1 MYSPQW
7 PTTVESRGR
16 DRERMHRGERASRPS
31 VVSSVPPHCVGSSST
46 CWPGQSY
53 SPMTSPSSPLP
64 APSAP
69 SVPYALHYSSTRQ
82 YPICSTP
89 SFPSFSTSSVWGNP
103 FTAEHKAPQVK
114 GDHLSPASARPFLGT
129 VRSISPAPQDA
140 ERSLASRGHFLPE
153 KRPEQNGWQLAA
165 GAGHQSRPDMTS
177 LTHALSGSRTEES
190 PRTEAALAGEVRSAG
205 SRVLEHVVASPVKEA
220 SIRVSQ
226 EAPDVS
232 LKKSRTLAE
241 RFFLISSPPKA
252 PKAETRSAQ
261 DNEER
266 EEGLDLTGGD
276 DHVGTSS
283 QQVKQSSFGDE
294 SSDPATSWERGE
306 SAASLESL
314 FRGRSLQQKKKR
326 WWAGLASSL
335 GRRSRSVECGR
346 RGGDAAEGRGAEESE
361 KGRLPQDT
369 PGSRSGPQSAA
380 ELRKETREGRGVR
393 DEPGENESD
402 LWRRPASPE
411 EDMARKER
419 WREKRER
426 ETLDESSSG
435 FLPMTE
441 LLKGQGE
448 GRAGRRSDSSFVSSR
463 ASTKKSVTTKLS
475 RSLSRLFGGKKK
487 KTKGKER
494 AGEQA
499 DGTSEGRRHSADGGP
514 RQAHGRRDS
523 STSVSSLSSRSGPS
537 TDLSRSSS
545 PCSPCF
551 SASQW
556 EEAFSSL
563 PPIPPS
569 VAALSDTCQDLLLD
583 QLKVLERGVQQL
595 LAGQGSDVVLA
606 CIADEPRISEVM
618 KPNHPS
624 GSAYRSQL
632 LVDEKG
638 HDEGGDLSRQGA
650 VEGACTGERREGN
663 SRGGG
668 ELGEGEASFFFSPE
682 RAQKVCRR
690 SQIPRAVGRLR
701 EELTAEHTA
710 SIQLLTDERNR
721 LVLNKLLVGI
731 HEVRGLVRTF
741 TDVSRNAQGEAA
753 EILADAAQLRAWS
766 AKHGELAEGRDLVEH
781 YHRQVAESANGVIRE
796 YHRRCI
802 QLNSDIQLMR
812 DQISQVVHAAFL
824 EASRLPP
831 LHSLYASSSERNCVD
846 AFLSSCPYSG
856 DPRIFMVSPP
866 FLSRL
871 QLYAL
876 SHLPP
881 SRSAHAP
888 DSPAESPT
896 GAVASSTASSLHVGR
911 HAVVVPVSSSALF
924 QPGRCVQSVPPG
936 LLLRSSKED
945 LAALEHRLEGKWGS
959 FNLFEAWQNDAMKW
973 QWRDAMMQRNFATR
987 EEEIERWRRDSE
999 ARVLAAVDLR
1009 LQELWAGR
1017 MQELRRVAGENLEDS
1032 FVSLLVDRVPSV
1044 ADVVQRVQQKRRAT
1058 GSASLSS
1065 ASSLSC
1071 FHFASA
1077 LAAGVSNE
1085 EVEAAFLAAEDMRS
1099 RLVEVA
1105 SSEVFRQ
1112 LVYAQ
1117 QIVADYRE
1125 GKSREKLLGVLEE
1138 TVGKQMRE
1146 ICHLRTRLEEESDLA
1161 CQPDRIRDECQK
1173 TEAAITMLEEELIAM
1188 QEKRTLRQQRL
1199 LDLRDSAQTKLQRVT
1214 ALFDDDQALC
1224 RSLEEQ
1230 CAGERRRGERV
1241 ERLWQEIG
1249 IEKLEEMKQELARLK
1264 GENVALQADLEV
1276 ARFEL
1281 DVKRKKEELKREEAQ
1296 RRQAEAARKQQE
1308 MREKKEERERKK
1320 RALKERDVAERD
1332 DAAETQSQR
1341 KSPLDSSGLIVRWHK
1356 ATSSPLPTGPGS
1368 QAGNEGE
1375 KKHEREAYGV
1385 EEWEA
1390 DRASDSQG
1398 MSFSRAST
1406 SKRVG
1411 HFSALFKW
1419 PSSKRSSSTPA
1430 ELRTREGESG
1440 CEDTES
1446 PNGEGPHLR
1455 ATAIQAASQRPV
1467 DSGVGEAHKTSR
1479 AAPEVGGLKSLSSS
1493 AGKNA
1498 EGPAEGGEASG
1509 RGGLVCAD
1517 SFSRGI
1523 VAGEQ
1528 TRESRENSGYEAKT
1542 GTAELLSPS
1551 PNSVLIRGSS
1561 APPPGQDPRES
1572 RRERDSG
1579 LSGTRGT
1586 DHVRDVQPSSP
1597 PPEKAPGKS
1606 ALRRFF
1612 SGSPEW
1618 AAGLRRRPSSKKQDE
1633 GDEVSADRSGQK
1645 AGCAAAAQQAV
1656 TEDLS
1661 GGGGRGTAL
1670 TTAHTQGDS
1679 GRGDQPTRAS
1689 SLFFRPESWSET
1701 KTRRDECAR
1710 GRVSPPHHRSGEQ
1723 SQSCFST
1730 PDALD
1735 VVRHAEVQAR
1745 FARGQEARR
1754 KEERARELLG
1764 MRSSAASRGDSTK
1777 ELSRDSS
1784 GNQDVEHRRQ
1794 RNELPREGCVGWGQR
1809 TVGKEEPFSQDD
1821 ETISGGMSHP
1831 EGAERGAYPSDGP
1844 HSGDTSLSLHADRDS
1859 EVQRRTPSK
1868 EEQSKA
1874 NVLSPSSPVWQK
1886 HAALCSALGRLER
1899 TETSS
1904 ARGRSPKAG
1913 GLDQKSESDM
1923 DVLEEETTQKEAEN
1937 VGSGSSEARPTSE
1950 CRDSGEA
1957 QAREGNSS
1965 VESEA
1970 SHTFLPF
1977 VSSSSRTSP
1986 EEGLQLF
1993 FGQCRSSDRDQQ
2005 SSDSRKRRAWEVED
2019 TATPR
2024 ALQEAREGSRVLE
2037 ERAKDGNGNV
2047 PPLDLRGGNAGGTTE
2062 RRSTFVSLEGIGLS
2076 RGSEH
2081 GKQNRGESVE
2091 RLPTT
2096 GFPGSDGPAPTCG
2109 IKGDARA
2116 RHTDNFSLPSG
2127 SSLHLVGPDG
2137 LCLFGRSSSSVE
2149 SAWENRGAKR
2159 DSGDRGNS
2167 FSGAEA
2173 ASRPS
2178 WEANE
2183 QGKGLT
2189 SESLVVGERQIPGL
2203 PTVAQFSNSG
2213 NAHDAPS
2220 DSNAS
2225 GSARRSASAQTVAK
2239 RSPRPTTSADSER
2252 QFDSLGSIIEAGLD
2266 SGGGH
2271 SESSV
2276 PADIENVATHRE
2288 KATGETVPQ
2297 ASSLQTTG
2305 LPSWSEIPGGPPV
2318 ASCSSLRRTAGDN
2331 VPGGLPGE
2339 EQLSEEKRSSFV
2351 SPAPAGVSL
2360 SLLGSFGEGDG
2371 AQGQGNTAGE
2381 GRREHEPCGGLP
2393 RPRGGPEALSCD
2405 APKAIFFSLS
2415 ATESR
2420 VGEQNGETKQKEQ
2433 VGPSSSVSAHHTV
2446 DAGEEEKAA
2455 DPEDLAGGNQHL
2467 SARSVRIAGGCLR
2480 PRPFPADKLRF
2491 GELDEKGE
2499 DKDRKPET
2507 SPPRAGGGNEGK
2519 GSFPPFRSSL
2529 SRSFSC
2535 DSSLFSVPLTDERS
2549 SASRSPPA
2557 SSPGFERDGYT
2568 AVDTPE
2574 TEEDQQASPPPNQT
2588 TLRESVTVEPGEDG
2602 PMSFLLP
2609 SPRAALEPVG
2619 CSPSS
2624 SEREAEVRERGSD
2637 GAGKDSKRR
2646 RRTEFPFS
2654 ASAPFS
2660 FRRSLDEGKAL
2671 FRGSTFFSRKGGGRE
2686 EKEAT
2691 AGLLPRA
2698 GSLDFSILS
2707 RRGNKKVCSFGILGS
2722 VALDTWGD
2730 EEGGLVTED
2739 SPIETF
2745 RFNLTQ
2751 TSHETGQ
2758 ADVQNAVLNSPV
2770 FALFDVDEKRQILEL
2785 LISSI
2790 THVTEECTIFH
2801 RGEKVDVLYFVE
2813 RGELEMAAVGPDPE
2827 NHAEEANLGE
2837 REESAVGSAPDSQEA
2852 ELGNHRHSAMAFSV
2866 LQIPSGAFVLPRA
2879 FLRAGCTAYRVRA
2892 VKPSSLYKLTAQSF
2906 QTVANGA
2913 VLRRASDLL
2922 AYMLRCPILEA
2933 LTKREASQLIPL
2945 MRWQQFLP
2953 NEIILHQEQISRTM
2967 LIVMKGKARGVR
2979 RLSRHGRPETLEYYE
2994 EGSCINY
3001 LCLLQELP
3009 NSTSVIAEQPEGC
3022 IVASLSASDFVG
3034 LMGSAERLLDR
3045 GQETA
3050 DGGKGF
3056 SGRIDLGEVKKTWHK
3071 VLKMAGPR

>member
-1 MYSPQW
+1 MLA
-7 PTTVESRGR
+7 R
-16 DRERMHRGERASRPS
+16 S
-31 VVSSVPPHCVGSSST
+31 VLLA
-46 CWPGQSY
+46 Y
-53 SPMTSPSSPLP
+53 DLPLV
-64 APSAP
+64 SAP
-69 SVPYALHYSSTRQ
+69 GSFCTFCALCATLLQHASG
-82 YPICSTP
+82 PHLFHALV
-89 SFPSFSTSSVWGNP
+89 SFLLDFFCLGKSFHHRTQG
-103 FTAEHKAPQVK
+103 AA
-114 GDHLSPASARPFLGT
+114 GT

-165 GAGHQSRPDMTS
+165 GAGHQSRPDVAS
-177 LTHALSGSRTEES
+177 LTHALSGSQTEES

-261 DNEER
+261 DNEEGIKGKKGEGRDACGFGAQRAPAEERGRDWASDGETIAER

-283 QQVKQSSFGDE
+283 QQVKQSSFGE
-294 SSDPATSWERGE
+294 EPSDPATSWERGE

-411 EDMARKER
+411 EDVARKER
-419 WREKRER
+419 RREKRER

-448 GRAGRRSDSSFVSSR
+448 GRAGRTSDSSFVSSR

-618 KPNHPS
+618 KPNQPS

-668 ELGEGEASFFFSPE
+668 ELGEGEASLFFSPE

-741 TDVSRNAQGEAA
+741 TDVSRDAQGEAA

-1112 LVYAQ
+1112 LLHAQ

-1308 MREKKEERERKK
+1308 MREKKGERERKK

-1398 MSFSRAST
+1398 MPFSRAST

-1411 HFSALFKW
+1411 HFSSLFKW

-1440 CEDTES
+1440 CEDAES

-1479 AAPEVGGLKSLSSS
+1479 AAPEVDGLKSLSSS

-1498 EGPAEGGEASG
+1498 EGPAE
-1509 RGGLVCAD
+1509 
-1517 SFSRGI
+1517 
-1523 VAGEQ
+1523 
-1528 TRESRENSGYEAKT
+1528 
-1542 GTAELLSPS
+1542 
-1551 PNSVLIRGSS
+1551 
-1561 APPPGQDPRES
+1561 
-1572 RRERDSG
+1572 
-1579 LSGTRGT
+1579 
-1586 DHVRDVQPSSP
+1586 
-1597 PPEKAPGKS
+1597 
-1606 ALRRFF
+1606 
-1612 SGSPEW
+1612 GSPEW

-1645 AGCAAAAQQAV
+1645 AGCAAAAQQA
-1656 TEDLS
+1656 
-1661 GGGGRGTAL
+1661 
-1670 TTAHTQGDS
+1670 
-1679 GRGDQPTRAS
+1679 
-1689 SLFFRPESWSET
+1689 
-1701 KTRRDECAR
+1701 
-1710 GRVSPPHHRSGEQ
+1710 
-1723 SQSCFST
+1723 
-1730 PDALD
+1730 
-1735 VVRHAEVQAR
+1735 
-1745 FARGQEARR
+1745 
-1754 KEERARELLG
+1754 

-1874 NVLSPSSPVWQK
+1874 NVLSPSSPLWQK

-1923 DVLEEETTQKEAEN
+1923 DVLEEETTQKETEN

-1993 FGQCRSSDRDQQ
+1993 FCQCRSSDRDQQ

-2116 RHTDNFSLPSG
+2116 GHTDNFSLPSG

-2137 LCLFGRSSSSVE
+2137 LCLFGRSSSSVV

-2178 WEANE
+2178 WEAKE

-2220 DSNAS
+2220 DSNVS

-2239 RSPRPTTSADSER
+2239 RSPRPTTSTDSER
-2252 QFDSLGSIIEAGLD
+2252 QFDCLGSIIEAGLD

-2276 PADIENVATHRE
+2276 PEDIGNVTTHRE

-2305 LPSWSEIPGGPPV
+2305 FPSWSEIPGGPPV

-2339 EQLSEEKRSSFV
+2339 EQLSDEKRSSFV
-2351 SPAPAGVSL
+2351 SSAPAGVSL

-2467 SARSVRIAGGCLR
+2467 IAGSVRIAGGCLR

-2568 AVDTPE
+2568 AVHTPE

-2588 TLRESVTVEPGEDG
+2588 TLRESVTVEPGEDD

-2671 FRGSTFFSRKGGGRE
+2671 FRGSTFFGRKGGGRE

-2722 VALDTWGD
+2722 VALDTWRD
-2730 EEGGLVTED
+2730 EEGGLVTEY

-2758 ADVQNAVLNSPV
+2758 VDVRNAVLNSPV